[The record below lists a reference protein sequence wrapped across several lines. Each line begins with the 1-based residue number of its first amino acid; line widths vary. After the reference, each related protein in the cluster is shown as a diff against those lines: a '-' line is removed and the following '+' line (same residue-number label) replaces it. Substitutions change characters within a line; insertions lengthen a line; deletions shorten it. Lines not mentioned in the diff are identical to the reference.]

1 MSLFRIETCFVPAA
15 ALPDAAG
22 EPAALAIALATAPP
36 LLASGCE
43 LQAAATSA
51 MTANSADT
59 ARDHRRVPMVCTE
72 TALLL
77 VPISDACVLV
87 VQGRRMGS
95 FLRLNVDA

>member
-1 MSLFRIETCFVPAA
+1 MSLFTIETCFVPAA

-22 EPAALAIALATAPP
+22 EPAALAIALAAAPP

-59 ARDHRRVPMVCTE
+59 ARDHRPR
-72 TALLL
+72 
-77 VPISDACVLV
+77 SDGLHRDGPPPRSD
-87 VQGRRMGS
+87 Q
-95 FLRLNVDA
+95 